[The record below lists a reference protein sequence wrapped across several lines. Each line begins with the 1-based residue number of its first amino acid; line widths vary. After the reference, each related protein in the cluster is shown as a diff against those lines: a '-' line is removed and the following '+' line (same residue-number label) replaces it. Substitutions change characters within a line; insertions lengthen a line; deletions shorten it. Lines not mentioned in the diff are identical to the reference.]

1 MWHPR
6 PGWSSGGRVHEMRH
20 VLARFDALKGS
31 GIENVEPVLCA
42 VSGEQSSRTGGAA
55 IALLQMLP
63 KER

>member
-1 MWHPR
+1 
-6 PGWSSGGRVHEMRH
+6 